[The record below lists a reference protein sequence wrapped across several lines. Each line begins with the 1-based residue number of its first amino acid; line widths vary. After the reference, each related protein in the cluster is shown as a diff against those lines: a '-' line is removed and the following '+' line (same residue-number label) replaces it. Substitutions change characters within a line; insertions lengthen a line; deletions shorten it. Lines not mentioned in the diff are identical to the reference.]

1 MRNRIQLSQLDALEF
16 LKANCAQW
24 PSKTL
29 IYLDPPY
36 YEKGR
41 DLYYDFYRREDH
53 EEVRRFVEE
62 NLVDKLWI
70 VSYDDA
76 NPILDLYKGYRWR
89 SYKIGY
95 SAREKREGTEI
106 MFFSDRLHIG
116 PLAGPVRLIGGS
128 HMSGDDDQYSPEET
142 ARRMERGLRR
152 ALNRPPQHYGKNPK
166 TLPAPKSKERPA
178 SKGRVHKG
186 KTRS

>member
-1 MRNRIQLSQLDALEF
+1 M
-16 LKANCAQW
+16 
-24 PSKTL
+24 
-29 IYLDPPY
+29 
-36 YEKGR
+36 
-41 DLYYDFYRREDH
+41 
-53 EEVRRFVEE
+53 RRFVEE
-62 NLVDKLWI
+62 NLDDKLWI

-76 NPILDLYKGYRWR
+76 NPIWDLYKGYRWR

-95 SAREKREGTEI
+95 SARDSREGTEI

-152 ALNRPPQHYGKNPK
+152 ALSTRNAMARIKSPPKR
-166 TLPAPKSKERPA
+166 KERPTL
-178 SKGRVHKG
+178 KGRVHKWDAVPRRVRIQSAIRTVTG
-186 KTRS
+186 LAAPVSAPLEEGRYCGWEDQKPTNRFRKVPFGGHGDRFRR